1 MSMLGATAT
10 TEKRT
15 PRATPLAPAARRAAI
30 VEATLPLLRAH
41 GLSITTRQIAEAAG
55 VAEGTIFGVFPDK
68 DALLQ
73 AVIEAAFDPEPVRAQ
88 LGTIPVDDPL
98 EERLAAAVEVIQ
110 SHLAGIWALLSAPGF
125 RDIEGGA
132 RAKGAKLK

>member
-1 MSMLGATAT
+1 MLPPMSTLGTTAI
-10 TEKRT
+10 TERRT

-30 VEATLPLLRAH
+30 VEATLPLLRTH

-68 DALLQ
+68 EALLQ
-73 AVIEAAFDPEPVRAQ
+73 AVVEAAVDPEPVRAQ

-98 EERLAAAVEVIQ
+98 EERLVAAVKVIQ
-110 SHLAGIWALLSAPGF
+110 SHLAGIWALLSAPGL
-125 RDIEGGA
+125 RDMQGA
-132 RAKGAKLK
+132 RK